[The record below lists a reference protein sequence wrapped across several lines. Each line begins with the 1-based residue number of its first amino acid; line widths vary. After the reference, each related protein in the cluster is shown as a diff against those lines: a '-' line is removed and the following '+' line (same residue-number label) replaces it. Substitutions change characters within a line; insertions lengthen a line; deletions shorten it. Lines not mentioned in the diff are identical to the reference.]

1 MTSLTDA
8 VSIQR
13 LADNA
18 GIDVDYFDYL
28 EVQHI
33 NSVGELEKIFQGV
46 DMSTYYAD
54 SYDPKS
60 GEQDVYI
67 LHSHEDDEED
77 FYRIPCMT
85 FMSWWHS
92 LQQF

>member
-1 MTSLTDA
+1 MSSLTDTA
-8 VSIQR
+8 SIQR

-18 GIDVDYFDYL
+18 YIDVDYFDCL

-33 NSVGELEKIFQGV
+33 NSVGDLKKIFQGV

-54 SYDPKS
+54 SYEPKL
-60 GEQDVYI
+60 GEQDVYV
-67 LHSHEDDEED
+67 LHSHEEQEED
-77 FYRIPCMT
+77 LYLVPCMT